1 MGRIYEVGGKQIDL
15 DDADAVRALTSDE
28 FAQLIKQTQT
38 RPVEPGDV
46 APTYPTEQPPAGTGF
61 VILNPPRTQD

>member
-1 MGRIYEVGGKQIDL
+1 MGRTYEVAGKQIDL
-15 DDADAVRALTSDE
+15 DDTEAVRALSADE

-46 APTYPTEQPPAGTGF
+46 APTYRTEQPQTGTGF
-61 VILNPPRTQD
+61 VILNPPRAQD